1 MTVVGDQTSKYDL
14 PISSTFALF
23 AAPVQDAPI
32 AEGDKAIFRLKKD
45 VYNTITSNN
54 LPTSVMCKYNPAGRF
69 SNVSDAAARRPIFS
83 VGGEI
88 IPLKKSLC
96 ILPEVIE
103 WNYPFLDN
111 QRTQQINERG
121 DQNSPPSKRQRRDE
135 LERTAQRFEPRQS
148 SPLNNIAAR
157 RGGGNQVQNSTS
169 RFDMLS
175 SALRSVQ
182 NEFFFF
188 SSNFDFDILFLF
200 TMMLESDSLS

>member
-14 PISSTFALF
+14 PISSVFELF
-23 AAPVQDAPI
+23 TDPVQDAPI

-54 LPTSVMCKYNPAGRF
+54 LPTSVMCKYNPAGWF

-111 QRTQQINERG
+111 QRTQQINEMG

-135 LERTAQRFEPRQS
+135 LERTAQKFEPRQS

-157 RGGGNQVQNSTS
+157 RRGGNQVQNSPS

-182 NEFFFF
+182 REFFFIEF
-188 SSNFDFDILFLF
+188 
-200 TMMLESDSLS
+200 

>member
-1 MTVVGDQTSKYDL
+1 
-14 PISSTFALF
+14 
-23 AAPVQDAPI
+23 
-32 AEGDKAIFRLKKD
+32 
-45 VYNTITSNN
+45 
-54 LPTSVMCKYNPAGRF
+54 MCKYNPAGRF
-69 SNVSDAAARRPIFS
+69 SNVFDAAARRPIFS

-121 DQNSPPSKRQRRDE
+121 GGQNSPPSKRQRRDE
-135 LERTAQRFEPRQS
+135 WERKAQRFEPRQS

-182 NEFFFF
+182 SEFFFSIEF
-188 SSNFDFDILFLF
+188 P
-200 TMMLESDSLS
+200 